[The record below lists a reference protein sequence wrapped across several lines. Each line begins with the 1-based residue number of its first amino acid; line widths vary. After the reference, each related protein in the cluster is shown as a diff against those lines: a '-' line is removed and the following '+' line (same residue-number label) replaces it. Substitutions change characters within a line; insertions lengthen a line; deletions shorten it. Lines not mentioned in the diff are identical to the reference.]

1 MQLKT
6 LLNQLE
12 SKIPFLLKIAKI
24 VLYAS
29 AAMSVLTVLFVVIS
43 YVNYSWAFVDANWFN
58 HLHLAVGYATFYV
71 IFFGSFPASVAV
83 ILLYFLYRFRYRSTL
98 KVNIHFRL
106 MLLNVVILLAFYLL
120 VVFVFYRT

>member
-1 MQLKT
+1 MQLQT

-29 AAMSVLTVLFVVIS
+29 AAMSVLTVLLVVIS

-83 ILLYFLYRFRYRSTL
+83 IVLYFLYRFRYRSTL

-106 MLLNVVILLAFYLL
+106 MLLNVFILLAFYLL
-120 VVFVFYRT
+120 VVFVF